1 MRRRGAGTSI
11 TLALLLLASV
21 GVGAYLWLTTA
32 RWQDDSAAW
41 EVKARGYAEEV
52 AELRAELDG
61 VNAELVAAREQLA
74 AATERISE
82 LANEKAQ
89 LGDENVAS
97 KQYLDY
103 QMRVS
108 EAASVVATALGQC
121 TQAQSQLISYLED
134 ADAYDPADL
143 ERFAGDVEGLCDQAN
158 KANEQ
163 LQQELSR

>member
-1 MRRRGAGTSI
+1 
-11 TLALLLLASV
+11 V
-21 GVGAYLWLTTA
+21 TTV
-32 RWQDDSAAW
+32 RWQDDSALW
-41 EVKARGYAEEV
+41 EARARGYAEEV
-52 AELRAELDG
+52 GTLRAELDG
-61 VNAELVAAREQLA
+61 VNAELVSSREQLA
-74 AATERISE
+74 TATQRITD

-163 LQQELSR
+163 LQQELEQ